1 MSTSTDRC
9 SGATTRAARG
19 CADGAYLRASYD
31 VSAETP
37 DPWTSPQA
45 EANAG
50 TRQSPCYAD
59 RRAVGTPAGS
69 AFERTIIAEPDG
81 VHTTGNGRH
90 HNDLM
95 AAFAQR
101 RTDALRDA
109 AFDLQRVA
117 FGPHPRRFDCLL
129 QGHAMVGQVDQRLHG
144 AREDALSAGQAKR
157 IDELAIAQR
166 HHR

>member
-19 CADGAYLRASYD
+19 CADGVYLRASSD

-59 RRAVGTPAGS
+59 GRAVGAPAGS
-69 AFERTIIAEPDG
+69 AFERTIIAFENDASPISPLSHAYSSSRTELPQLCSSAIIMTDSDNRDPLSLG
-81 VHTTGNGRH
+81 SGRNVLGENGPAPRE
-90 HNDLM
+90 
-95 AAFAQR
+95 AA
-101 RTDALRDA
+101 
-109 AFDLQRVA
+109 
-117 FGPHPRRFDCLL
+117 H
-129 QGHAMVGQVDQRLHG
+129 QVW
-144 AREDALSAGQAKR
+144 R
-157 IDELAIAQR
+157 IR
-166 HHR
+166 KFP